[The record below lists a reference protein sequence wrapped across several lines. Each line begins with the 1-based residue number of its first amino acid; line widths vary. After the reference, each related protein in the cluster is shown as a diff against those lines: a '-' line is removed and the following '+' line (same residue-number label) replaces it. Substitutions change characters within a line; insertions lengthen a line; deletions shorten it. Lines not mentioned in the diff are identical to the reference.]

1 MIHDGPDR
9 GNKSFKSGD
18 SDDSK
23 SAADVLPE
31 ASARQTSFVD
41 LRPSYDRSVTKPF
54 RFGVGLQAARRQKS
68 VQDWAR
74 RAEDMG
80 YDIVHVAD
88 HLYTTAPFPMMT
100 AMAMATERL
109 RVGTFVLNAG
119 FYRPALLAR
128 EVTTLRDLSGGRFD
142 LGLGAG
148 YVKEEFEQAELPYPS
163 AGQRVDWLRHVTEH
177 MTEHAPDVPILIA
190 GNGDKLLTLA
200 AQHADIIGL
209 TGGAPITATSDPL
222 ADRIAFVR
230 QAAGDRFDDLE
241 LNIAVT
247 AMPTDDSGR
256 PDLSITSRFLPH
268 LSEEELLATPAVL
281 SGSTSE
287 IADTLRGYRETY
299 GISYITVQQLHAE
312 PFAKVIAEL

>member
-1 MIHDGPDR
+1 MVRD
-9 GNKSFKSGD
+9 
-18 SDDSK
+18 
-23 SAADVLPE
+23 
-31 ASARQTSFVD
+31 
-41 LRPSYDRSVTKPF
+41 F

-80 YDIVHVAD
+80 YDVIHMAD

-128 EVTTLRDLSGGRFD
+128 DVTSLRDLSGDRFD

-148 YVKEEFEQAELPYPS
+148 YVKEEFEQAELPYPT

-177 MTEHAPDVPILIA
+177 MNEHVPDVPILIA
-190 GNGDKLLTLA
+190 GNGDRLLTNA
-200 AQHADIIGL
+200 AQTADIIGL
-209 TGGAPITATSDPL
+209 TGGGVATADSDPL

-230 QAAGDRFDDLE
+230 DAAGERFDEIE
-241 LNIAVT
+241 LNISVT
-247 AMPTDDSGR
+247 AMPTDDSGVPDLTIPR
-256 PDLSITSRFLPH
+256 RFLPDLSVD
-268 LSEEELLATPAVL
+268 ELLRTPAVL
-281 SGSTSE
+281 SGSTKE
-287 IADTLRGYRETY
+287 IADTIRGYRDTY
-299 GISYITVQQLHAE
+299 GVTYITVQQQHGEA
-312 PFAKVIAEL
+312 FAKVIAELR

>member
-1 MIHDGPDR
+1 M
-9 GNKSFKSGD
+9 
-18 SDDSK
+18 
-23 SAADVLPE
+23 
-31 ASARQTSFVD
+31 RQTSFVD

-68 VQDWAR
+68 VQEWAR

-88 HLYTTAPFPMMT
+88 HLYTTAPFSMMT
-100 AMAMATERL
+100 AMAMATARL

-128 EVTTLRDLSGGRFD
+128 EVTTLHDLSGGRFD

-148 YVKEEFEQAELPYPS
+148 YVKEEFEQAELPYPT

-200 AQHADIIGL
+200 AQRADIIGL
-209 TGGAPITATSDPL
+209 TGGAPITATCDPL

-241 LNIAVT
+241 LNLAVT
-247 AMPTDDSGR
+247 AMPTDDSGE
-256 PDLSITSRFLPH
+256 PDLSITRRFLPH